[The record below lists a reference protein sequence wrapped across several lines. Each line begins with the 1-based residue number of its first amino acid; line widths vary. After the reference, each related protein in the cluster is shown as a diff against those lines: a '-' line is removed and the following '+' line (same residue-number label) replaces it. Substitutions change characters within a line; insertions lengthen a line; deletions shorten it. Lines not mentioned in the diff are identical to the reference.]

1 MVDPET
7 GKHPN
12 IKDVAECWE
21 LRDNQGTWC
30 SFRFPNAEARYN
42 GFRTLMAGSNATN
55 PRYEVAQHFE
65 ARYHA
70 QADQFEYAQN
80 IILGKSNDK
89 DYSADIGGNT
99 LTAAC
104 NYAYNKLSHLES
116 LFKWLD
122 STDIS
127 ALPLDPANYA
137 TLDEPVRLLV
147 SGKITKKIKNPAFN
161 YDEFILNPDDYPEP
175 EFIYVPDEEEIA
187 KQAVTYETETSGGV
201 ERTYGIFTKNS
212 KEYRRQKFYAEFDK
226 HLDLDYCCT
235 YFVMTE
241 LMLCYDSRGKN
252 MMIASWGPREE
263 GGDYIWYPIFYDV
276 DTQLGLNNVGA
287 KLWDYDENNTENGT
301 YSTKDSVL

>member
-1 MVDPET
+1 
-7 GKHPN
+7 
-12 IKDVAECWE
+12 
-21 LRDNQGTWC
+21 
-30 SFRFPNAEARYN
+30 
-42 GFRTLMAGSNATN
+42 MAGSNATN
-55 PRYEVAQHFE
+55 PKYEVVQHFE

-70 QADQFEYAQN
+70 NADQFEYAQN

-147 SGKITKKIKNPAFN
+147 SGKITKKIENPAFN

-252 MMIASWGPREE
+252 LMMAS
-263 GGDYIWYPIFYDV
+263 
-276 DTQLGLNNVGA
+276 
-287 KLWDYDENNTENGT
+287 
-301 YSTKDSVL
+301 